1 MSGHP
6 HWRGQSLVEPGRSG
20 FGSAAVARPGRPR
33 TPARRGLVMFAL
45 ALTTALGSM
54 VMLIAASSVQAV
66 AETAVFAD
74 PKADS
79 WVGMGAVASV
89 LVCALV
95 GMIIVHRY
103 TSGPHR

>member
-6 HWRGQSLVEPGRSG
+6 HWRGQALVEPGRSG
-20 FGSAAVARPGRPR
+20 FGRAAVARPGRPR
-33 TPARRGLVMFAL
+33 TPSRRGLVMFAL
-45 ALTTALGSM
+45 ALTMALGSV

-66 AETAVFAD
+66 AETVMFSD
-74 PKADS
+74 PKSDS
-79 WVGMGAVASV
+79 WVGMAAVASV

-103 TSGPHR
+103 TSGRHR